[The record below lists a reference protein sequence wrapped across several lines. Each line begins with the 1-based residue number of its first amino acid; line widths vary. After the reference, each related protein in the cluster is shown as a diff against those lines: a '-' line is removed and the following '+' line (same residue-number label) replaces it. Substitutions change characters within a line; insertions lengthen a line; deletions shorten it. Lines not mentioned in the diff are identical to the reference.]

1 MENEFIVGKTVYLRP
16 VESKDAMIYCQCM
29 NSPEVRL
36 TFFTIFPI
44 NLIQQEELIKGLY
57 KQKDFIPFTIVVKK
71 TDKSIGIAAFHRV
84 DLASRAAIYSIII
97 SEPSEWGKGY
107 GSEVTRLMVEYG
119 FNVLNLNRIQLHV
132 AAHNSRGIKAYE
144 KVGFRREGLLR
155 QAMYQNDRYFDFYVM
170 AILRNEFYGKKRLR
184 KQKAKK

>member
-1 MENEFIVGKTVYLRP
+1 
-16 VESKDAMIYCQCM
+16 
-29 NSPEVRL
+29 
-36 TFFTIFPI
+36 
-44 NLIQQEELIKGLY
+44 
-57 KQKDFIPFTIVVKK
+57 
-71 TDKSIGIAAFHRV
+71 
-84 DLASRAAIYSIII
+84 
-97 SEPSEWGKGY
+97 
-107 GSEVTRLMVEYG
+107 MVEYG

-170 AILRNEFYGKKRLR
+170 AILRNEFYGKKRQE